1 MPSKSTLVSSI
12 LTMLVANAAAECVP
26 SEMNICMSVDLFA
39 SETGYYN
46 LDRGD
51 FEDTEGSSPPITVKI
66 GQTITFDQTDV
77 SNWYH
82 PVGFAYAPDGAHGD
96 DWGADE
102 NPEVEGLGELEY
114 KIDGAA
120 TTCEDKGDTG
130 LDCYE
135 PEFFYPLGDWEA
147 KEYTSELTVTQDVAD
162 AAKGGVLYYFCHIH
176 SKMSGKI
183 QIVKED
189 GTPIDSGSDELELY
203 DPIEHKDF
211 DATCG
216 TTAVTDHAKGGSKDC
231 GIKFFPGDHTTQ
243 YEQCLQAI
251 DCQMHWDMYTE
262 TSKHDDKI
270 VSFMQQMIPH
280 HQNAVNMAK
289 LLLKHADQSD
299 LDNVE
304 DLEGILRDIIN
315 TQNFQ
320 IHQFRN
326 YLNPENNYLDASSK
340 GLTPP
345 HIEND
350 NSAAFGHVTQAFMT
364 FFSVAVTAYM
374 LI

>member
-1 MPSKSTLVSSI
+1 MGSSKQKLTKRKTMPSKSTLVSSI
-12 LTMLVANAAAECVP
+12 LTMLVTKAAAECVP
-26 SEMNICMSVDLFA
+26 SELNICMSVDLFA

-51 FEDTEGSSPPITVKI
+51 FEDTEGSSPTITVKI

-102 NPEVEGLGELEY
+102 NPEVEGKGELLY
-114 KIDGAA
+114 KIDGEA
-120 TTCEDKGDTG
+120 TDCPYAGDTG

-135 PEFFYPLGDWEA
+135 PEFFYPL
-147 KEYTSELTVTQDVAD
+147 SEW

-189 GTPIDSGSDELELY
+189 GEPIDSDSDELDLY

-231 GIKFFPGDHTTQ
+231 GVKFFPGDHTTQ

-251 DCQMHWDMYTE
+251 DCQMSWDMYVE
-262 TSKHDDKI
+262 TAKHDDKI

-299 LDNVE
+299 LDDVE
-304 DLEGILRDIIN
+304 GLEGILRDIIN

-326 YLNPENNYLDASSK
+326 YLNPENNYLDTSSK

-345 HIEND
+345 HYESD
-350 NSAAFGHVTQAFMT
+350 DSAAFGHVTQVFMT
-364 FFSVAVTAYM
+364 FTVAVTAYM
-374 LI
+374 LF